1 MPEVQRIRDLPE
13 VLVLV
18 DLPGWVL
25 LLQDLSPRSRKLRHN
40 LSLKHGRKPLV
51 WVVGNRWD
59 VNPRPAWAAPP
70 AWVVLQVWVVLQG
83 WGTPTAAARQGSV
96 GLRLVWAAR
105 QGSEAQAPAAR
116 QGSVLRLLSLS
127 RSRSRRSN
135 LSQLRAHS
143 NLRHLSLDLP
153 APRSLKVAA

>member
-59 VNPRPAWAAPP
+59 VNLRPAWAAPP
-70 AWVVLQVWVVLQG
+70 VWVVLQG

-143 NLRHLSLDLP
+143 NLRHRSLDLP